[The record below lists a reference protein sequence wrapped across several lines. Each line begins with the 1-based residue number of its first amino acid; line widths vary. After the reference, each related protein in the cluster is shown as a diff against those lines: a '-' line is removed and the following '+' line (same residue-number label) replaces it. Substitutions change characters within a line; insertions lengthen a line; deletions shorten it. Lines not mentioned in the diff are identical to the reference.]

1 LVLVNILDMLHI
13 WTKVGYIIVHVKVIR
28 TIYVENIIKCM
39 YFDIG
44 MLIEEQTVGIIS

>member
-1 LVLVNILDMLHI
+1 
-13 WTKVGYIIVHVKVIR
+13 
-28 TIYVENIIKCM
+28 M